1 MNFIPR
7 DKGTRWTT
15 FEQNRPRLML
25 LRISLPLLALFA
37 LLQYKTAI
45 AQFECQH
52 SKQSDLH
59 GHLKGGGAAATWPM
73 DIIHQRI
80 ALDLTQANTI
90 AANCTVTATPR
101 EIGVDALQL
110 HLLQL
115 TVDSVTDSN
124 GQMTFSHVGELLNID
139 LGNTIDPGDTIT
151 LTIHYRGTPGLDP
164 SGFGGLYFS
173 GSYTYN
179 LGVAFSSIPHSY
191 GRAWFPCVDNFTE
204 RNTYEFEVRTTAG
217 NNAWCNGELVDDVEA
232 NGERMRT
239 WRLDKLIP
247 AYLAAIASAPYTSL
261 HDQFTSINGNAITV
275 SLVALPADTANMR
288 ASFAN
293 LPIAFSCFEDWFGA
307 FYWNKVGYVLTP
319 LGAMEHATSIHY
331 PRSIV
336 NGTLTREDI
345 MAHELA
351 HEWFGN
357 VITCERPE
365 EMYINEGFAEYLSY
379 LFLERVYGRQRYM
392 DLMRTNHRNMVVRA
406 HITDEGWW
414 ALADVPQQWTY
425 GEHSYNKAAA
435 VIHSM
440 RAYMGDENFSSGLTS
455 FIQNN
460 AFSAVNTAQ
469 LRDHL
474 TQSSGVDMNDF
485 FADWILQPGWASFE
499 VDSFSN
505 SVSGNLFPT
514 TVHVQQKMR
523 GPAAFYNNVPIQVS
537 CIADDGQRWDAPT
550 SATVGGEVS
559 SFIVEPPFAP
569 AQILLNSNGDL
580 SLAITTDSTTIAQT
594 GSITFGIADL
604 RLTVNNFVEPFPIRV
619 EEYWVAADEGTE
631 ENFAFVVSP
640 DRWWRVI
647 ANIPEGT
654 EIMGRIIYDGRNN
667 SSGLDIGLMQ
677 NAAGVTFNEDSLVL
691 LYRPDQRSLWSVY
704 PDFSVNVV
712 GNATDRSGRIEFNG
726 LRQGEYTMGWRKS
739 ATGIGENT
747 AIEKGWSLYP
757 NPANDVLF
765 VSWKGTGSKDGSLQ
779 LTDMQ
784 GRIAME
790 VPYTGD
796 QTSVDLRSL
805 STGTYNL
812 LHLPRKGPAQTV
824 DRVVLAR

>member
-1 MNFIPR
+1 
-7 DKGTRWTT
+7 
-15 FEQNRPRLML
+15 
-25 LRISLPLLALFA
+25 
-37 LLQYKTAI
+37 
-45 AQFECQH
+45 
-52 SKQSDLH
+52 
-59 GHLKGGGAAATWPM
+59 M

-80 ALDLTQANTI
+80 ELDLTQSNTI
-90 AANCTVTATPR
+90 SANCTVTATPR
-101 EIGVDALQL
+101 ELGIDALQL

-124 GQMTFSHVGELLNID
+124 GQMTFSHVGELLEIA
-139 LGNTIDPGDTIT
+139 LGNSLDPGDTIS

-179 LGVAFSSIPHSY
+179 LGVAFTSIPHSY

-204 RNTYEFEVRTTAG
+204 RNTYEFEVRTTAA
-217 NNAWCNGELVDDVEA
+217 NNAWCNGELLEDVEA
-232 NGERMRT
+232 NGERTRT
-239 WRLDKLIP
+239 WRLDKPIP
-247 AYLAAIASAPYTSL
+247 AYLAAIASAPYTSMQ
-261 HDQFTSINGNAITV
+261 DRFTSINGNEVPV
-275 SLVALPADTANMR
+275 SLVALPGDTANMR

-293 LPIAFSCFEDWFGA
+293 LPIAFSCYEDWFGA

-319 LGAMEHATSIHY
+319 LGAMEHTTSIHY

-336 NGTLTREDI
+336 NGSLTREDV

-379 LFLERVYGRQRYM
+379 MFLERAYGHQRYM
-392 DLMRTNHRNMVVRA
+392 NLMRVNHRNMLLRA
-406 HITDEGWW
+406 HIADEGWW
-414 ALADVPQQWTY
+414 ALADVPQEWTY

-440 RAYMGDENFSSGLTS
+440 RAYLGDENFSNGLTS
-455 FIQNN
+455 FIESN
-460 AFSAVNTAQ
+460 AFSSVNTAQ

-474 TQSSGVDMNDF
+474 TQSTGVDMTDF

-499 VDSFSN
+499 VDSFST
-505 SVSGNLFPT
+505 SVSGNVFPT

-523 GPAAFYNNVPIQVS
+523 GPAEFYNNVPIQVT
-537 CIADDGQRWDAPT
+537 CIGADGQRWDSPST
-550 SATVGGEVS
+550 ATVSGIVS
-559 SFIVEPPFAP
+559 SFMVQPPFAP
-569 AQILLNSNGDL
+569 EQILLNASGDL
-580 SLAITTDSTTIAQT
+580 SLAITTDSTTITQT
-594 GSITFGIADL
+594 GSSTFNIADL
-604 RLTVNNFVEPFPIRV
+604 RLTVNNFVEPFHVRV

-647 ANIPEGT
+647 ADIPEGT

-667 SSGLDIGLMQ
+667 SSGMDIGLMQ
-677 NAAGVTFNEDSLVL
+677 NLSGLTFNEDSLVL

-712 GNATDRSGRIEFNG
+712 GNPTDRSGRIEFNG

-739 ATGIGENT
+739 ATGIGDY
-747 AIEKGWSLYP
+747 AASEKGWSLYP
-757 NPANDVLF
+757 NPANDMLQ
-765 VSWKGTGSKDGSLQ
+765 VSWTGKEAKDGSLR
-779 LTDMQ
+779 LIDTQ
-784 GRIAME
+784 GRIALE
-790 VPYTGD
+790 TPCSGSNT
-796 QTSVDLRSL
+796 TLDLRSL
-805 STGTYNL
+805 TTGTYHVQ
-812 LHLPRKGPAQTV
+812 HLPNKGPATTV
-824 DRVVLAR
+824 DRVVVVR